1 MVQYALNW
9 AELVCRVRLYASKG
23 NREAWDMYVD
33 HFGLS
38 GPPFAAVPQVD
49 LYFPGTAIETARQTL
64 CRCVQRGEGAGMV
77 VGPPGTGKTLLCQM
91 LAVELRDTCR
101 VVLLSNGRLSS
112 RRALMQAILY
122 ELGQAYRGLEEG
134 ESRLAL
140 VDYLTKGEDCPRG
153 ILLLVD
159 EAHSMPL
166 RLLEEVRMLTD
177 LARDGQPLVRLVL
190 AGGSVL
196 EERLASPKLDS
207 FSQRL
212 TARCYIESFNRAE
225 TAEYIHAR
233 LGAVGDNGDQIFP
246 DETCRSVYQATDGVP
261 RLINQVCD
269 HALLLAYVA
278 GRQQIES
285 SGVEEAWADL
295 QQLPTPWSEQD
306 SAENVENNVIEFGG
320 LDDSSDDD
328 SASDAVDQAAEEDPM
343 DEEPSGPALRIS
355 PIPDMPDEQLER
367 IEQLLSDAEGEFR
380 PAGSIGPEVELRFDE
395 PAQSSPAQS
404 FEEHF
409 EQEEVVADRCAVQGT
424 PEAAEG
430 PPEPGDRQPEADG
443 QRQGVRT
450 VSLSRGESLSAAEP
464 PDERMIVVE
473 DHCDDTA
480 PASRPIVAV
489 PRQSYGRL
497 FAKLRRG

>member
-1 MVQYALNW
+1 
-9 AELVCRVRLYASKG
+9 
-23 NREAWDMYVD
+23 MYVD

-77 VGPPGTGKTLLCQM
+77 VGPPGTGKTLLCQI
-91 LAVELRDTCR
+91 LALQLEDMCR
-101 VVLLSNGRLSS
+101 VVLLSNGRLGS
-112 RRALMQAILY
+112 RRALLQAILY
-122 ELGQAYRGLEEG
+122 ELGQAYRGLREG
-134 ESRLAL
+134 ESRLTL
-140 VDYLTKGEDCPRG
+140 VDYLTKSEDCPHG
-153 ILLLVD
+153 ILLLID

-190 AGGSVL
+190 AGGSIL

-207 FSQRL
+207 LSQRL
-212 TARCYIESFNRAE
+212 TARCYLESFNRTE

-233 LGAVGDNGDQIFP
+233 LGSVGDNGDQILP
-246 DETCRSVYQATDGVP
+246 DETCRTIYQATDGVP

-278 GRQQIES
+278 GQQQIES
-285 SGVEEAWADL
+285 SDAEEAWADL
-295 QQLPTPWSEQD
+295 QQLPTPWSEQG
-306 SAENVENNVIEFGG
+306 SAENADNNVIEFGG
-320 LDDSSDDD
+320 LDDSPDDD
-328 SASDAVDQAAEEDPM
+328 SASDAIDQAPAEGPL

-355 PIPDMPDEQLER
+355 PNPDMPDEQLER
-367 IEQLLSDAEGEFR
+367 IEQLLSDAEGEFQ

-395 PAQSSPAQS
+395 PGRS
-404 FEEHF
+404 FEEQF
-409 EQEEVVADRCAVQGT
+409 EQEEVVADRCVAQST
-424 PEAAEG
+424 PEAAEL
-430 PPEPGDRQPEADG
+430 PLEPGDRQPEADG

-450 VSLSRGESLSAAEP
+450 VSLSRGESLPAAEP
-464 PDERMIVVE
+464 ADEGMIIVE
-473 DHCDDTA
+473 DHCDDTT